1 MPNVNDMRW
10 FKLQFHQKIDA
21 ALQGTPFTI
30 DFMTALACQES
41 GEVWPILRKKD
52 LSLDRIVEL
61 CVGDTLDGR
70 SAFPRSRAELESV
83 PNGKRMFQI
92 AREALVDM
100 AQFIN
105 GYKEV
110 AMKPNKFCHGFG
122 VFQYDIQFFRNEDPD
137 YFLERRYTNFEAS
150 LQKALGELR
159 NATKKL
165 HLENKPKLSDL
176 EMTHVAIAYNTGGF
190 KPALGL
196 RQGHKSD
203 DGKFYG
209 ENIFSFIGQS
219 KTATLDGQTTT
230 GTAPTVTPAGARFEV
245 TSSDPLR
252 LRKEAFK
259 DPNNPESNVRV
270 KLPHGH
276 IVRAVATQPINGFL
290 EVETSFAGET
300 IRGFASAQFLK
311 PV

>member
-10 FKLQFHQKIDA
+10 FKQQFHQKVDA
-21 ALQGTPFTI
+21 ALQGTPFTL

-70 SAFPRSRAELESV
+70 SVFPRSRAELESV

-110 AMKPNKFCHGFG
+110 AKKPNKFCHGFG
-122 VFQYDIQFFRNEDPD
+122 VFQYDIQFFRNEDPAF
-137 YFLERRYTNFEAS
+137 FLERRYADFDAC

-159 NATKKL
+159 NKTQKL
-165 HLENKPKLSDL
+165 HLQNKPTLTDL

-196 RQGHKSD
+196 KQGHQSD

-209 ENIFSFIGQS
+209 ENIFSFIETS
-219 KTATLDGQTTT
+219 KTATLDSETTT
-230 GTAPTVTPAGARFEV
+230 PTTTVAPTGARFEV
-245 TSSDPLR
+245 TSTDPLR

-259 DPNNPESNVRV
+259 DPNSPESNVRA

-276 IVRAVATQPINGFL
+276 IVRAVASQPVNGFL
-290 EVETSFAGET
+290 EVETNLAGET
-300 IRGFASAQFLK
+300 LRGFASAQFLK

>member
-10 FKLQFHQKIDA
+10 FKQQFHQKINA
-21 ALQGTPFTI
+21 ALQGTPYTL

-41 GEVWPILRKKD
+41 GEVWPTLRKKD
-52 LSLDRIVEL
+52 LSLDRIAEL

-70 SAFPRSRAELESV
+70 SAFPRSRAELESA

-92 AREALVDM
+92 ARAALVDM

-110 AMKPNKFCHGFG
+110 AKNPNKFCHGFG
-122 VFQYDIQFFRNEDPD
+122 VFQYDIQFFRDEDPD
-137 YFLERRYTNFEAS
+137 YFLERRYTDFDAS

-165 HLENKPKLSDL
+165 HLQNKPTLSDL

-190 KPALGL
+190 NPALGL

-209 ENIFSFIGQS
+209 ENIFSFIQKS
-219 KTATLDGQTTT
+219 KTATLDGATPAVT
-230 GTAPTVTPAGARFEV
+230 PTVSPTGPRFEV
-245 TSSDPLR
+245 TSIDPLR

-259 DPNNPESNVRV
+259 DPNDPESNVRV

-276 IVRAVATQPINGFL
+276 IVRTLASQPVNGFL
-290 EVETSFAGET
+290 EVETEFGGKT
-300 IRGFASAQFLK
+300 FKGFASAQFLK

>member
-10 FKLQFHQKIDA
+10 FKQQFHQKIDA
-21 ALQGTPFTI
+21 ALQGTPFTL

-110 AMKPNKFCHGFG
+110 AKKPNKFCHGFG

-230 GTAPTVTPAGARFEV
+230 GTTSTVAPAGARFEV
-245 TSSDPLR
+245 TSTDPLR

>member
-10 FKLQFHQKIDA
+10 FKQQFHQKIDA
-21 ALQGTPFTI
+21 ALQGTPFTL

-70 SAFPRSRAELESV
+70 SVFPRSRAELESA

-110 AMKPNKFCHGFG
+110 AKKPNKFCHGFG
-122 VFQYDIQFFRNEDPD
+122 VFQYDIQFFRNEDPAF
-137 YFLERRYTNFEAS
+137 FLERRYTDFDAC

-159 NATKKL
+159 NKTQKL
-165 HLENKPKLSDL
+165 HLQNKPTLTDL

-196 RQGHKSD
+196 KQGHQSD

-209 ENIFSFIGQS
+209 ENIFSFIGTA
-219 KTATLDGQTTT
+219 KTATLDGETTT
-230 GTAPTVTPAGARFEV
+230 TTTPVAPTGARFEV
-245 TSSDPLR
+245 TSTDPLR

-259 DPNNPESNVRV
+259 DPNSPESNVRA

-276 IVRAVATQPINGFL
+276 IVRAVATLPMNGFL
-290 EVETSFAGET
+290 EVETELAGET
-300 IRGFASAQFLK
+300 LKGFASAQFLK